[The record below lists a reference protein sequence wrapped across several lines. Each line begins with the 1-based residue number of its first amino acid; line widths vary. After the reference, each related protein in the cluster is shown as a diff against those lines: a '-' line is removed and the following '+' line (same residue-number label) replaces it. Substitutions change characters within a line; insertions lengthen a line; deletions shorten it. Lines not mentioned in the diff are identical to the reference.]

1 VSAAGRLALGDLEVG
16 RLGFGAM
23 RITGEGIWGPPEDS
37 AGAVAL
43 LHRVRELGVEF
54 IDTADSYGPNV
65 SEELIARALHPYD
78 GLVVATKAGFT
89 RPGPGR
95 WIRDGRPE
103 HIREALEGSLRRL
116 RVDAIDLYQ
125 FHWPD
130 PAVPFEE
137 SLAPFVEARAQGKV
151 RHIGVSNVSVEQLES
166 ALEMSEIV
174 SVQNEYSATDRSGQD
189 VLDLCTERGIAFI
202 PYAPLASGDIAQG
215 GGGAL
220 ERIADARGVTASQ
233 VALAWLLAISPVM
246 LPIPGT
252 SSIAHL
258 EENVAAAEIALSD
271 AELTELS
278 GA

>member
-233 VALAWLLAISPVM
+233 VALAWLLAISSVM

-258 EENVAAAEIALSD
+258 EENVAAAEITLSD

>member
-1 VSAAGRLALGDLEVG
+1 MSAAGRLALGDLEVG

-233 VALAWLLAISPVM
+233 VALAWLLAISSVM

-258 EENVAAAEIALSD
+258 EENVAAAEITLSD

>member
-1 VSAAGRLALGDLEVG
+1 MSAAGRLALGDLEVG

-78 GLVVATKAGFT
+78 GLVVATKAGVT

-233 VALAWLLAISPVM
+233 VALAWLLAISSVM

-258 EENVAAAEIALSD
+258 EENVAAAEITLSD

>member
-233 VALAWLLAISPVM
+233 VALAWLLAISSVM